1 MMLKNYYNGLN
12 SNKILLFTTRQLCY
26 HSAGFFAAQLADAL
40 EKAGYICE
48 MCEIP
53 EDGIAGEMH
62 EQAVPA
68 KDTAGE
74 ISPQAAAVLE
84 RYIGKEYAAVIDFNS
99 KLPRLMCDDAT
110 YYLDTIQA
118 PFFNYILDN
127 PLYHHATL
135 QCPLQRYHVL
145 LVDEEHAAYVR
156 KHYPHIQGTHMLSLG
171 ANEAVIGKTFEQ
183 KQENVLFMGTY
194 RSPEIYL
201 EQIRSQD
208 MQAQKEMLHMIE
220 RIQAEPD
227 LSVERALRAVLEE
240 QDRKISEEDFAL
252 LMNTYYPVE
261 MYLRNYDREQLVTAL
276 VRAKI
281 PVRIVGDWWERY
293 AYAAAPNLQL
303 EQPVAFDRSFDKIA
317 GSAVIADSSPFFK
330 MGIHDRVFAG
340 MANHT
345 AVLTDE
351 SPYRKKVFRTGQ
363 HILDTDCP
371 VVLYSP
377 ANPQQACDMAEELLI
392 NRGRRKDLVDKAY
405 EMYQKEFTWNK
416 VAERFVKLL
425 TE

>member
-1 MMLKNYYNGLN
+1 MT
-12 SNKILLFTTRQLCY
+12 NKILFFTTRQLCY

-40 EKAGYICE
+40 ENAGYQCE
-48 MCEIP
+48 LCEIP
-53 EDGIAGEMH
+53 EDGIAGEMR

-99 KLPRLMCDDAT
+99 KLPRLMCDDDT

-171 ANEAVIGKTFEQ
+171 ANEAVIGKAFEQ

-261 MYLRNYDREQLVTAL
+261 MYLRNYDRERPGKNSGKNCRRLVGA
-276 VRAKI
+276 
-281 PVRIVGDWWERY
+281 VRICRCAESAIG
-293 AYAAAPNLQL
+293 AAGC
-303 EQPVAFDRSFDKIA
+303 I
-317 GSAVIADSSPFFK
+317 
-330 MGIHDRVFAG
+330 
-340 MANHT
+340 
-345 AVLTDE
+345 
-351 SPYRKKVFRTGQ
+351 
-363 HILDTDCP
+363 
-371 VVLYSP
+371 
-377 ANPQQACDMAEELLI
+377 
-392 NRGRRKDLVDKAY
+392 
-405 EMYQKEFTWNK
+405 
-416 VAERFVKLL
+416 
-425 TE
+425 

>member
-1 MMLKNYYNGLN
+1 M
-12 SNKILLFTTRQLCY
+12 
-26 HSAGFFAAQLADAL
+26 
-40 EKAGYICE
+40 
-48 MCEIP
+48 
-53 EDGIAGEMH
+53 
-62 EQAVPA
+62 
-68 KDTAGE
+68 
-74 ISPQAAAVLE
+74 
-84 RYIGKEYAAVIDFNS
+84 
-99 KLPRLMCDDAT
+99 
-110 YYLDTIQA
+110 
-118 PFFNYILDN
+118 
-127 PLYHHATL
+127 
-135 QCPLQRYHVL
+135 
-145 LVDEEHAAYVR
+145 
-156 KHYPHIQGTHMLSLG
+156 
-171 ANEAVIGKTFEQ
+171 
-183 KQENVLFMGTY
+183 
-194 RSPEIYL
+194 
-201 EQIRSQD
+201 
-208 MQAQKEMLHMIE
+208 
-220 RIQAEPD
+220 
-227 LSVERALRAVLEE
+227 ERALRAVLEE

-351 SPYRKKVFRTGQ
+351 SPYRKKVFGQ
-363 HILDTDCP
+363 TENNADCQVIFYP
-371 VVLYSP
+371 P
-377 ANPQQACDMAEELLI
+377 ENPQRVCDVAEELLT

-405 EMYQKEFTWNK
+405 EMYQKEFTWDK

-425 TE
+425 AE

>member
-40 EKAGYICE
+40 ENAGYQCE
-48 MCEIP
+48 LCEIP
-53 EDGIAGEMH
+53 EDGIAGEMR

-194 RSPEIYL
+194 RRPEVYL

-208 MQAQKEMLHMIE
+208 TQAQKEMLQMIE

-240 QDRKISEEDFAL
+240 EGRQISKEEFAL
-252 LMNTYYPVE
+252 LMNRYYPVE
-261 MYLRNYDREQLVTAL
+261 MYLRNAYREQLVTAL
-276 VRAKI
+276 IKAKI
-281 PVRIVGDWWERY
+281 PVRIVGDWWEQY
-293 AYAAAPNLQL
+293 AYAGAQNVQL
-303 EQPVAFDRSFDKIA
+303 ERPVAFDRSFDKIA
-317 GSAVIADSSPFFK
+317 GSAVMADSSPFFK

-351 SPYRKKVFRTGQ
+351 SPYRKKVFGTGQ